1 MNSIIVAIKG
11 RYDDANADNT
21 TGKNYLKKN
30 RMYICW
36 TPISTEFTYLSGVL
50 RPLSIKGHT
59 HTRQL
64 LCGFIAH
71 LVEHCNGNTKV
82 VGLNPVQS
90 LKLLLFH

>member
-1 MNSIIVAIKG
+1 MMQMQ
-11 RYDDANADNT
+11 T
-21 TGKNYLKKN
+21 TLLEKITKKKS
-30 RMYICW
+30 YVHLLDTYFHGIH
-36 TPISTEFTYLSGVL
+36 YLSGVL